1 MTQIVPHNASRNA
14 LSLNEAEF
22 IDISDASPQIG
33 RYVWVGVITL
43 MAFVGGSAYWAFA
56 SKLDGAVVAPAS
68 FVVEGDRK
76 TVEHLDGG
84 IIRDILIADG
94 DFVQAGQPLIRLDS
108 TDIDVD
114 LNVLGSQMG
123 ELSVRR
129 ARLLAQVSGQD
140 RFDEASAMA
149 GFQAGMERLHWT
161 SAYLTQKQL
170 FDVEA
175 RARQTEARINE
186 QRISGLKDE
195 AQGLTEQ
202 RVRTQN
208 QIEITLTELTNLQTL
223 LDKGLVAATRVSS
236 RQIEL
241 QRLYGVDASLRTQIA
256 QAENQVRE
264 LELTL
269 ISQQKLRDEVIAGE
283 LAVVEAQLDLV
294 RPQYAGTAERRKRIE
309 LLAPTSGRVVNLAAS
324 TTGGVIRPGEHIMD
338 IVPADQALI
347 VEARV
352 KTGDI
357 DKLRIGQSTRIRLSA
372 FAQADVPEA
381 SGKIF
386 DISADALEDERT
398 GEPYY
403 KARVKL
409 DAQQPEAVAALNLVP
424 GMPADL
430 FVNTGERAV
439 IAYLS
444 QPISDRL
451 AKTFIE

>member
-1 MTQIVPHNASRNA
+1 MTQLIPRSPDHSA
-14 LSLNEAEF
+14 LSLNQAVSVGMTDTTPG
-22 IDISDASPQIG
+22 IR
-33 RYVWVGVITL
+33 RYVLFGIFTL
-43 MAFVGGSAYWAFA
+43 FAFFGGSVYWAYT

-94 DFVQAGQPLIRLDS
+94 AFVQQGQPLIRLDS
-108 TDIDVD
+108 TEIDVD
-114 LNVLGSQMG
+114 LAVLGNQLG

-129 ARLLAQVSGQD
+129 ARLLAQMTGDSQFHESNARAAVPADLDQVY
-140 RFDEASAMA
+140 
-149 GFQAGMERLHWT
+149 WY

-170 FDVEA
+170 FDAEA
-175 RARQTEARINE
+175 RARQTEAQINA
-186 QRISGLKDE
+186 QRIAGLEDQI
-195 AQGLTEQ
+195 AGLITQ
-202 RVRTQN
+202 RQTTQN
-208 QIEITLTELTNLQTL
+208 QMEITRTELDNLQSL
-223 LDKGLVAATRVSS
+223 LDKGLVAAPRVNA

-241 QRLYGVDASLRTQIA
+241 HRLQGVDASLRTQAA
-256 QAENQVRE
+256 QARSQVQE

-269 ISQQKLRDEVIAGE
+269 ISQQKLRQEVVAGD

-294 RPQYAGTAERRKRIE
+294 RPQFAGTSERRKRVVV
-309 LLAPTSGRVVNLAAS
+309 LAPTSGRVVNLAVT
-324 TTGGVIRPGEHIMD
+324 TTGGVIRAGEHIMD
-338 IVPADQALI
+338 IVPADQSLI
-347 VEARV
+347 VEARI

-357 DKLRIGQSTRIRLSA
+357 DKLRVGQSTRIRLSA
-372 FAQADVPEA
+372 FAATDVPEA
-381 SGKIF
+381 VGSIY

-403 KARVKL
+403 KARVRL
-409 DAQQPEAVAALNLVP
+409 NAQQPEAVAALDIVP

-439 IAYLS
+439 IAYLA

-451 AKTFIE
+451 ARTFIE

>member
-22 IDISDASPQIG
+22 IDISDASPWIG

-129 ARLLAQVSGQD
+129 ARLLAQMSGQD
-140 RFDEASAMA
+140 RFDEVSAMV
-149 GFQAGMERLHWT
+149 GFQAGMERLHWA

-170 FDVEA
+170 FDAEA
-175 RARQTEARINE
+175 RARQTETRINE

-195 AQGLTEQ
+195 AQGLAEQ

-208 QIEITLTELTNLQTL
+208 QIEITLTELDSLQTL

-357 DKLRIGQSTRIRLSA
+357 DKLQVGQSTRIRLSA

-409 DAQQPEAVAALNLVP
+409 DAQQSEAVAALDLVP

>member
-1 MTQIVPHNASRNA
+1 MTQLVPRNASGHA
-14 LSLNEAEF
+14 MSVQDAQM
-22 IDISDASPQIG
+22 IDITDATPRIG
-33 RYVWVGVITL
+33 RYVLFGICTL
-43 MAFVGGSAYWAFA
+43 LVFVGGSVYWAFA

-84 IIRDILIADG
+84 IIRSILVADG
-94 DFVQAGQPLIRLDS
+94 EFVRKGQPLIRLDS

-114 LNVLGSQMG
+114 LSVLGSQLG

-129 ARLLAQVSGQD
+129 ARLLAQMAGQSG
-140 RFDEASAMA
+140 FDESTALTA
-149 GFQAGMERLHWT
+149 FEDGMDRLHWYP
-161 SAYLTQKQL
+161 AYLTQKQL
-170 FDVEA
+170 FNAEA
-175 RARQTEARINE
+175 RARRTEAQINE
-186 QRISGLKDE
+186 QRITGLKD
-195 AQGLTEQ
+195 QIDGLNEQ
-202 RVRTQN
+202 RRTTQN
-208 QIEITLTELTNLQTL
+208 QIEITHTELANLQSL
-223 LDKGLVAATRVSS
+223 LDKGLVAVTRVSA

-241 QRLYGVDASLRTQIA
+241 ERLSGVDAALRTQIA
-256 QAENQVRE
+256 QAENQVHE
-264 LELTL
+264 LRLTL
-269 ISQQKLRDEVIAGE
+269 ISQQKLRDEVFAGE
-283 LAVVEAQLDLV
+283 LAIVEAQLDLI
-294 RPQYAGTAERRKRIE
+294 RPQFAGSSERRKRIE
-309 LLAPTSGRVVNLAAS
+309 VVAPTSGRVVNLGVS
-324 TTGGVIRPGEHIMD
+324 TTGGVIRPGERIMD

-347 VEARV
+347 VEARI

-357 DKLRIGQSTRIRLSA
+357 DKLRVGQATRIRLSA

-381 SGKIF
+381 SGQIF

-398 GEPYY
+398 GEAYF

-409 DAQQPEAVAALNLVP
+409 DAEQPDAVTALELVP

-439 IAYLS
+439 IAYLA